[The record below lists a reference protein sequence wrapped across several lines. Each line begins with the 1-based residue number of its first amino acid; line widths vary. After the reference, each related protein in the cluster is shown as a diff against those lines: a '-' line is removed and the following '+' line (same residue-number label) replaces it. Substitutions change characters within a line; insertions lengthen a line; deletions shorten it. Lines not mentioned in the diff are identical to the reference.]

1 MKTWKNFFPLM
12 RCPAC
17 RRWIRIRGRSEYK
30 ATLATARE
38 VKEIRGEDDPPA
50 SPQESTI
57 SARTREEGVQ

>member
-38 VKEIRGEDDPPA
+38 VKEIRGEEEVRTDED
-50 SPQESTI
+50 
-57 SARTREEGVQ
+57 TRE